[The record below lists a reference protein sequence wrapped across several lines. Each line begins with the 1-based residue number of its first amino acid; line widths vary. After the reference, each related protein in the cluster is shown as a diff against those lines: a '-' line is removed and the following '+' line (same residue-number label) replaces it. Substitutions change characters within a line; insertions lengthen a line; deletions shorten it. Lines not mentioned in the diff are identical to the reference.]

1 MCLKKLILIDI
12 RMLIWNKSTFLI
24 IMSIRIEKFDLKNKR
39 PILPNEKSLKNE
51 TSKNTNQSMD
61 WVKEEDT

>member
-1 MCLKKLILIDI
+1 
-12 RMLIWNKSTFLI
+12 
-24 IMSIRIEKFDLKNKR
+24 MSIRIEKFDLKNKR

-61 WVKEEDT
+61 